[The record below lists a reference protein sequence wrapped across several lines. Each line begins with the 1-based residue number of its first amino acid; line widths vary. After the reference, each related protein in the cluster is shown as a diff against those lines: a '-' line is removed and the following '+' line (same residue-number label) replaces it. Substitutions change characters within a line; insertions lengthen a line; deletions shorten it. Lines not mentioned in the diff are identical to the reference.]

1 MAALGQLSRVL
12 LRSALTQSRRQF
24 SAAAA
29 EHGEH
34 SGTRGVSFEP
44 AARFYFDFFQCQKCL
59 IYSYCDLATLS
70 LAAFAALVSL
80 ASISGHQV
88 DDLDIVNLNL

>member
-24 SAAAA
+24 SAAAG

-34 SGTRGVSFEP
+34 SGTRGASFEP
-44 AARFYFDFFQCQKCL
+44 AARFNFDFFQCQKCL
-59 IYSYCDLATLS
+59 IYSYCDLAALS
-70 LAAFAALVSL
+70 LATLVSL